1 MFSICLKNSVTMLVL
16 LKKYSI
22 TYSDVQKQISNQNLT
37 YTISP
42 VSMYLH
48 HIPMY
53 LFSGGERLTS

>member
-1 MFSICLKNSVTMLVL
+1 MFSICLKNSVTMLVS
-16 LKKYSI
+16 LKNIVSH
-22 TYSDVQKQISNQNLT
+22 SDVQKQISYQNLT
-37 YTISP
+37 HTISP

>member
-1 MFSICLKNSVTMLVL
+1 MFSICLKNSVTMLVS
-16 LKKYSI
+16 LKKNTVSHN
-22 TYSDVQKQISNQNLT
+22 DVQKQISNQNLT
-37 YTISP
+37 HTISP